1 MSNQETIAIAR
12 RTVTVSITFAGKP
25 SEDRR
30 KALKDA
36 GYKFE
41 NGSWYRSETV
51 SNLATDAE
59 VAKII
64 AA

>member
-1 MSNQETIAIAR
+1 MSNSDQVAIAR
-12 RTVTVSITFAGKP
+12 RTVTVNITFVGKP
-25 SEDRR
+25 SEERR

-41 NGSWYRSETV
+41 NGSWYRSESV
-51 SNLATDAE
+51 SNLANESE